1 MLRPSLP
8 IIRPFISSL
17 GSCTTDIVVSA
28 TWSAAQRCIALTT
41 NSFAFLSASSF
52 ALLSNVLT
60 ITAVSCLTSS
70 STVFNRYSFA
80 CSEVN
85 PEILSS
91 SCCLFFSSSSTFCF
105 NLPSSSSFLVILK
118 SRFST
123 ASIFLSRVSSLERTR
138 FSYFCISAR
147 LSFVS
152 FSSSFLVLKDSS
164 LTSKSASFFF
174 VSAVFKASSII
185 SLALSLA
192 LPIFSSLLLAM
203 ALPDINHVIG
213 ATTASVTRI
222 ATTIGINTGAPPY

>member
-1 MLRPSLP
+1 M
-8 IIRPFISSL
+8 
-17 GSCTTDIVVSA
+17 
-28 TWSAAQRCIALTT
+28 TT